1 MDLISYM
8 FIISGT
14 ILLIIALLSLLI
26 SILIKG
32 RK

>member
-1 MDLISYM
+1 MDLLGLM